1 MECADEIFK
10 IFKRYS
16 PVRRVNIETIAYQ
29 EMLRDYVYKRS
40 KKEGL
45 FIPGIEKGIK
55 GYGNKKKKDRLF
67 EGLQP
72 MFKQGAVHLKKNHHE
87 LIGELLD
94 FPKGSHD
101 DCIDAF
107 WLSTQF
113 ARGNPKAGN
122 KKKEKNKDGTYA
134 YKRKLYDWMTGRR
147 V

>member
-10 IFKRYS
+10 ISKRYS
-16 PVRRVNIETIAYQ
+16 PIRRINIETIAYQ
-29 EMLRDYVYKRS
+29 EMLRDYIMKRS

-45 FIPGIEKGIK
+45 FLPGIHKGIK
-55 GYGNKKKKDRLF
+55 NYGNQKKKDRLF

-72 MFKQGAVHLKKNHHE
+72 MFKAGAVHLKKNMHE
-87 LIGELLD
+87 FIGELLD

-113 ARGNPKAGN
+113 AKGNTKAGKSIKEKGKGGWFSR
-122 KKKEKNKDGTYA
+122 KKKYNWISGA
-134 YKRKLYDWMTGRR
+134 RI
-147 V
+147 